1 MSSYSEPD
9 YKELKAKFLAI
20 QEGVNNAEN
29 AESEYEM
36 YRYATTIFPQ
46 FCKEML
52 KVVLS
57 QENALGGEFG
67 CTVEAVR
74 GIEDD
79 EFLNS

>member
-1 MSSYSEPD
+1 MNEPD

-36 YRYATTIFPQ
+36 YRYATVILPQ

-57 QENALGGEFG
+57 LENALGGEFG
-67 CTVEAVR
+67 VTLEAMR

>member
-1 MSSYSEPD
+1 MNEPD

-20 QEGVNNAEN
+20 RERVYDS
-29 AESEYEM
+29 ESQYE
-36 YRYATTIFPQ
+36 RYCYAITTYPK

-57 QENALGGEFG
+57 LENALSGEFG
-67 CTVEAVR
+67 CTEEAVR

>member
-9 YKELKAKFLAI
+9 YKELKAEFLAI
-20 QEGVNNAEN
+20 QEGVNNAE
-29 AESEYEM
+29 SQYEM
-36 YRYATTIFPQ
+36 YCYATSTYPK

-57 QENALGGEFG
+57 LENSYNGEFG

>member
-1 MSSYSEPD
+1 MNEPD

-20 QEGVNNAEN
+20 QEGVDNAEFLD
-29 AESEYEM
+29 EM
-36 YRYATTIFPQ
+36 YCYATSTYPK

-52 KVVLS
+52 KVILS
-57 QENALGGEFG
+57 LENALAGEFG

>member
-1 MSSYSEPD
+1 MNEPD
-9 YKELKAKFLAI
+9 YKELKAKFLTI
-20 QEGVNNAEN
+20 REEVYN
-29 AESEYEM
+29 AESQYD
-36 YRYATTIFPQ
+36 RYCYAITAYPN

-57 QENALGGEFG
+57 LENALSGEFG
-67 CTVEAVR
+67 VTLEAMR